1 METGWW
7 WCQMID
13 TMQLLLTEYDCKD
26 AKLKLQPS
34 PIDMATGAATAN
46 FPLWHNGTQMVEGAY
61 AYHRQEHVNVKL
73 YPMPKPEGQ
82 GMGTICSIRFEVPK
96 FAGDD
101 NYHPTDIKGTR
112 KALRSA
118 EKHLATIG
126 IKTSLKTAQVSRLD
140 AFKNVVADEPF
151 ACYQSVLGL
160 LSGSR
165 MKQRGYE
172 NGFLWENQQ
181 QQVCVYDKL
190 RKMEHDKLPVAGL
203 PRNSIRFEHRMLKSK
218 KVRDALNFRSVADLL
233 ESYDSIASTYQQ
245 TMKKQLFRYEPAEVE
260 TIMASEIEAD
270 MTFFKGKYGRNS
282 LSLYLKCY
290 GLHSLLQLTNMETIL
305 GAVENVFDDRKKKS
319 RMKAELLKMRFDTQ
333 AMRVMGPSKRTTGQ
347 LYAEL
352 REKVL
357 GQ

>member
-1 METGWW
+1 
-7 WCQMID
+7 MID

-61 AYHRQEHVNVKL
+61 AYHRQEHINVKL

-96 FAGDD
+96 FAGDS
-101 NYHPTDIKGTR
+101 NYHPTDRKGTQR
-112 KALRSA
+112 AIRSA
-118 EKHLATIG
+118 EKHLASIG
-126 IKTSLKTAQVSRLD
+126 IKTSLKTAQISRLD
-140 AFKNVVADEPF
+140 AFRNVVADEPYS
-151 ACYQSVLGL
+151 CYQSVLGL

-190 RKMEHDKLPVAGL
+190 RKMEHDKFSIAGL
-203 PRNSIRFEHRMLKSK
+203 PRNSIRFEHRMLKSR

-233 ESYDSIASTYQQ
+233 ESYDSIASSYQQ

-260 TIMASEIEAD
+260 TIMASEIEAE
-270 MTFFKGKYGRNS
+270 MRWFKGKYGRES

-290 GLHSLLQLTNMETIL
+290 GLHSLLQKTEMETIL
-305 GAVENVFDDRKKKS
+305 GVVEKVYDSRLKKS

-333 AMRVMGPSKRTTGQ
+333 SMRVLGPSKRTTGQ

>member
-1 METGWW
+1 
-7 WCQMID
+7 MID
-13 TMQLLLTEYDCKD
+13 TMQLLLTDYDASN

-61 AYHRQEHVNVKL
+61 AYHRQEHINVKL

-96 FAGDD
+96 FAGDS
-101 NYHPTDIKGTR
+101 NYHPTDRKGTQR
-112 KALRSA
+112 AIRSA
-118 EKHLATIG
+118 EKHLASIG
-126 IKTSLKTAQVSRLD
+126 IKTSLKTAQISRLD
-140 AFKNVVADEPF
+140 AFKNVVADEPYS
-151 ACYQSVLGL
+151 CYQSVLSL

-190 RKMEHDKLPVAGL
+190 RKMEHDKFSIAGL
-203 PRNSIRFEHRMLKSK
+203 PRNSIRFEHRMLKSR
-218 KVRDALNFRSVADLL
+218 KVRDALNFRNVTDLL
-233 ESYDSIASTYQQ
+233 ESYDSIVSSYQQ

-260 TIMASEIEAD
+260 TIMASEIEAE
-270 MTFFKGKYGRNS
+270 MRWFKGKYGRES

-290 GLHSLLQLTNMETIL
+290 GLHSLLQKTEMETIL
-305 GAVENVFDDRKKKS
+305 GVVEKVYDSRLKKS
-319 RMKAELLKMRFDTQ
+319 RMKAELTKMRFETQ
-333 AMRVMGPSKRTTGQ
+333 AMRVLGPSKRTTGQ

-357 GQ
+357 GE

>member
-1 METGWW
+1 
-7 WCQMID
+7 
-13 TMQLLLTEYDCKD
+13 MQLLLTDYDASN

-61 AYHRQEHVNVKL
+61 AYHRQEHINVKL

-96 FAGDD
+96 FAGDS
-101 NYHPTDIKGTR
+101 NYHPTDRKGTR

-118 EKHLATIG
+118 EKHLAGIG
-126 IKTSLKTAQVSRLD
+126 IKTDIKTAQISRLD
-140 AFKNVVADEPF
+140 AFTNVVADEPYS
-151 ACYQSVLGL
+151 CYQPVLSL

-172 NGFLWENQQ
+172 NGFLWENQR

-190 RKMEHDKLPVAGL
+190 RKMEHDKLPTTGL
-203 PRNSIRFEHRMLKSK
+203 PRNSIRFEHRMLESRKI
-218 KVRDALNFRSVADLL
+218 RDTLNFRNVTELL
-233 ESYDSIASTYQQ
+233 ESYDTIATTYQQ
-245 TMKKQLFRYEPAEVE
+245 TMRKQLFRYEPADVE
-260 TIMASEIEAD
+260 TILASEIEAD
-270 MTFFKGKYGRNS
+270 MTYFKERFGRNS

-290 GLHSLLQLTNMETIL
+290 GLHSLLQLTTMETIL
-305 GAVENVFDDRKKKS
+305 GAVESVFDCRMQKS
-319 RMKAELLKMRFDTQ
+319 RMKSELTKMRFDTQ

-347 LYAEL
+347 LYEEL
-352 REKVL
+352 RQKVL
-357 GQ
+357 GE

>member
-1 METGWW
+1 
-7 WCQMID
+7 
-13 TMQLLLTEYDCKD
+13 MQLLLTDYDATN

-46 FPLWHNGTQMVEGAY
+46 FPLWHNGTQMIEGAY
-61 AYHRQEHVNVKL
+61 AYHRQEHINVKL

-126 IKTSLKTAQVSRLD
+126 IKTSLKTAQISRLD
-140 AFKNVVADEPF
+140 AFKNVVADEPYS
-151 ACYQSVLGL
+151 CYQSVLSL

-190 RKMEHDKLPVAGL
+190 RKMEHDKFSIAGL
-203 PRNSIRFEHRMLKSK
+203 PRNSIRFEHRMLKSR
-218 KVRDALNFRSVADLL
+218 KVRDALSFRSVADLL
-233 ESYDSIASTYQQ
+233 ESYDSIASSYEQ
-245 TMKKQLFRYEPAEVE
+245 TMKKQLFRYEPAEFE
-260 TIMASEIEAD
+260 TILVSEIEAD
-270 MTFFKGKYGRNS
+270 MKFFKERYGRKS
-282 LSLYLKCY
+282 LSLYLTCY
-290 GLHSLLQLTNMETIL
+290 GLHSLLRLTNMETIL
-305 GAVENVFDDRKKKS
+305 CAVERVYDSRMQKS
-319 RMKAELLKMRFDTQ
+319 RLKAQLTKMRFETQ
-333 AMRVMGPSKRTTGQ
+333 AMRVLGPSKRTTGQ
-347 LYAEL
+347 LYQEL

-357 GQ
+357 GE

>member
-1 METGWW
+1 
-7 WCQMID
+7 
-13 TMQLLLTEYDCKD
+13 MQLLLTDYDATD

-34 PIDMATGAATAN
+34 PIDMATGKATSN
-46 FPLWHNGTQMVEGAY
+46 FPLWHNGTKMIEGAY

-73 YPMPKPEGQ
+73 YPMPMPEGQ
-82 GMGTICSIRFEVPK
+82 GIGTICSIRFEVPK
-96 FAGDD
+96 FAGDS
-101 NYHPTDIKGTR
+101 NYHPTDEKGTR
-112 KALRSA
+112 RAIRSA
-118 EKHLATIG
+118 EKHLAAIG
-126 IKTSLKTAQVSRLD
+126 IKTNLQTAQISRLD
-140 AFKNVVADEPF
+140 AFTNVVADEPYP
-151 ACYQSVLGL
+151 CYQPVLSL

-190 RKMEHDKLPVAGL
+190 KKMEHDKLPVAGL

-218 KVRDALNFRSVADLL
+218 KVREALNFRNVTELL
-233 ESYDSIASTYQQ
+233 ESYDTIATTYQQ
-245 TMKKQLFRYEPAEVE
+245 TMKKHLFRYEPAEVE
-260 TIMASEIEAD
+260 TIVVSQIEAD
-270 MTFFKGKYGRNS
+270 MTFFKERYGRNS

-290 GLHSLLQLTNMETIL
+290 GLHSLLLLTEMEAIL
-305 GAVENVFDDRKKKS
+305 RAVENVFDDRKKKS

-347 LYAEL
+347 LYQEL

-357 GQ
+357 GE

>member
-1 METGWW
+1 
-7 WCQMID
+7 MID
-13 TMQLLLTEYDCKD
+13 TMQLLLTDYDASN

-46 FPLWHNGTQMVEGAY
+46 FPLWHNGTQMIEGAY
-61 AYHRQEHVNVKL
+61 AYHREEHINVKL

-82 GMGTICSIRFEVPK
+82 GMGVNCSIRFEVPK
-96 FAGDD
+96 FAGDS
-101 NYHPTDIKGTR
+101 NYHPTDRKGTQR
-112 KALRSA
+112 AIRSA
-118 EKHLATIG
+118 EKHLAAIG
-126 IKTSLKTAQVSRLD
+126 IKTSLKTAQISRLD
-140 AFKNVVADEPF
+140 AFKNVVADEPYS
-151 ACYQSVLGL
+151 CYQPVLGL

-190 RKMEHDKLPVAGL
+190 RKMEHDKFSIAGL
-203 PRNSIRFEHRMLKSK
+203 PHNSIRFEHRMLKSR
-218 KVRDALNFRSVADLL
+218 KVRDALNFRNVTELL
-233 ESYDSIASTYQQ
+233 ESYDSIASSYEQ

-260 TIMASEIEAD
+260 TIMASEMEAE
-270 MTFFKGKYGRNS
+270 MRFFKGKYGRES

-290 GLHSLLQLTNMETIL
+290 GLHSLLQLTTMETIL
-305 GAVENVFDDRKKKS
+305 GTVEKVFDCRMKKS
-319 RMKAELLKMRFDTQ
+319 RMKAQLTKMRYDTQ
-333 AMRVMGPSKRTTGQ
+333 AMRVLGPSKRTTGQ
-347 LYAEL
+347 LYQEL